1 MSGLSEAR
9 NVSIS
14 TAGYEDGLGRRSV
27 RFDREVGGM
36 LECLHLRPELG
47 AFEAS
52 LRERAGAFTALDD
65 ERFVRIRTIARDGQ
79 GVVVVSEL
87 VAGQRL
93 SDVIETRQRDAA
105 AGFGIDAAFGFLLQT
120 LPALSTL
127 HAASIVHGT
136 LAPGRIIVTPSSQIV
151 LLDGIYAPA
160 LERLKLHRHALWSTL
175 WLMAPP
181 SAGAAR
187 FDRQGDVV
195 QAVMCALVL
204 ALGRLIEG
212 PGDPA
217 VLVPLVQEVAEL
229 AEIRAG
235 REFADGV
242 QRFLGSA
249 LPLLGRRPMVG
260 TDEAAAEIRQLA
272 TVIGA
277 EASHAALAD
286 LVRFEPAARMPVAA
300 ARPAAVPIVA
310 RTAPRPEPPVLR
322 LVESTPVVPDTP
334 EAPAV
339 ARVAPTPAP
348 VPKPVSAPE
357 PVTEAAPVVP
367 PAPVTP
373 AVGFTSRE
381 AVSAQPRVV
390 PAPSVNLPVV
400 ATTAAMPPPAALT
413 AAPPA
418 PPVTADPPAR
428 PSVSP
433 VPPPV
438 AFTPVAVTPPPSFTP
453 APVAPPLPKFTPTPP
468 PVSFTPAPAIGLAP
482 IQAKLHAPPPAPAP
496 PAAPPV
502 AAPASVRVRAEPPSG
517 YAPARTAFDD
527 SPRAL
532 PFLDRA
538 AAEPAGFPWKLAAAV
553 VLVIAVAIVA
563 GRSYL
568 QPAPETASASAA
580 AGDAAAA
587 TPPPAALV
595 EKAGSLVIDS
605 QPSGAKVTMDGA
617 DVGVTPLK
625 LDAVSPGR
633 HALVIATE
641 TASVRRTVRVEAGK
655 LVTLDVPVYSGWVS
669 VFAPITLEVAAGGR
683 SVGSTETGKI
693 MLPPGRH
700 VLTLSN
706 REFGFTETRTV
717 EIHPGEERPLNVEPM
732 GRVNIN
738 AHPWAEVWID
748 GRKAG
753 ETPMANLPVMLGT
766 RSFILK
772 HPLYG
777 DRRITAT
784 ITTTPAALSVDFT
797 KQ

>member
-127 HAASIVHGT
+127 HAASIVHGA

-160 LERLKLHRHALWSTL
+160 LERLKLNRHALWSTL

-204 ALGRLIEG
+204 ALGRPIEG

-286 LVRFEPAARMPVAA
+286 LVRFEPAPRMPVAA
-300 ARPAAVPIVA
+300 ARPVAVPIVA

-339 ARVAPTPAP
+339 ARAAPTPAP

-357 PVTEAAPVVP
+357 PVIEAAPVVP
-367 PAPVTP
+367 LAPVTP
-373 AVGFTSRE
+373 AVGLTSRE
-381 AVSAQPRVV
+381 AVSAEPRVV
-390 PAPSVNLPVV
+390 PAPPVNLPVV
-400 ATTAAMPPPAALT
+400 ATTAAMPPPAAFT
-413 AAPPA
+413 APPPA
-418 PPVTADPPAR
+418 PPVTADPPA
-428 PSVSP
+428 PPPVSP

-453 APVAPPLPKFTPTPP
+453 APVAPPVPKFTPTAP
-468 PVSFTPAPAIGLAP
+468 PVSFTPAPTIGLAP

-496 PAAPPV
+496 PAASPV

-568 QPAPETASASAA
+568 QPAPETASAAA
-580 AGDAAAA
+580 AGDAAGA
-587 TPPPAALV
+587 TPPPAAPV

-753 ETPMANLPVMLGT
+753 ETPMANLPVLLGT